1 MSKAID
7 EILNFILEEFAACR
21 QATEELEAKAL
32 YRLLNYCPP
41 PGENVPIAT
50 QEITPY
56 NWVHPDE
63 EK

>member
-1 MSKAID
+1 MSKAVD
-7 EILNFILEEFAACR
+7 EILNSILAEFAACR

-41 PGENVPIAT
+41 PAANVPIAA

-56 NWVHPDE
+56 KWVHSDE

>member
-1 MSKAID
+1 MSKAVD
-7 EILNFILEEFAACR
+7 EILNSILEEFKACG

-41 PGENVPIAT
+41 PVANVPIAA

-56 NWVHPDE
+56 KWLHPDE
-63 EK
+63 ER